1 MTGMPLRMSME
12 ATPADTTVND
22 ISAIKSLNNS
32 LVGVN
37 LTLYGGATLFGVKTI
52 LKKTELFIPAAGG
65 VKLTLQRVKI
75 TPFEDWSYFNL
86 RFGVK

>member
-1 MTGMPLRMSME
+1 MPLRMSME

-37 LTLYGGATLFGVKTI
+37 LTLYGGATLFGVTARRA
-52 LKKTELFIPAAGG
+52 L
-65 VKLTLQRVKI
+65 
-75 TPFEDWSYFNL
+75 PFPLSQDF
-86 RFGVK
+86 